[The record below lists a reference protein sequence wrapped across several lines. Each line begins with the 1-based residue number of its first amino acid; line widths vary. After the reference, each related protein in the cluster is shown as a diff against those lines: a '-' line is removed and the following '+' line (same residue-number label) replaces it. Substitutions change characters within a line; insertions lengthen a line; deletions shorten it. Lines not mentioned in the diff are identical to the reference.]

1 MGTHSAPPT
10 HSVFAVT
17 INLPTKPIQTLSS
30 RLHLPVPQPASD
42 LFLEQP
48 VSIIPKSLLQMSQ
61 QIPDYTKY
69 LPHRHTT
76 SLRTSQHPH
85 WCPHITYCPSS
96 SRSNTILTP
105 RYTPR
110 NTFRTL
116 SYPSLERPVVVN
128 PINAASRDIS
138 RRSSQEINK
147 LTLPQVG
154 EHLSDSLLRRMRN
167 HANPH

>member
-1 MGTHSAPPT
+1 MNPQPNKLPIARENQKRIKTTVMGTHSAPPT

-17 INLPTKPIQTLSS
+17 INLPTKPIQHHPLGCTFPSLK
-30 RLHLPVPQPASD
+30 PASD

-76 SLRTSQHPH
+76 SLCTSWHPH
-85 WCPHITYCPSS
+85 WCPHITHSPSS
-96 SRSNTILTP
+96 SRSSTTLTP

-116 SYPSLERPVVVN
+116 SYPSLERPIVVN
-128 PINAASRDIS
+128 PINAASTRVWTWVI
-138 RRSSQEINK
+138 
-147 LTLPQVG
+147 G
-154 EHLSDSLLRRMRN
+154 
-167 HANPH
+167 